1 MPEATQVHAD
11 KFRKFLS
18 SFTTIVVFV
27 VLVFLSMN
35 VLGLASHLERL
46 APAEFQILLSILKN
60 RFFR

>member
-1 MPEATQVHAD
+1 MPDAAQVQAD
-11 KFRKFLS
+11 KLRRFLS
-18 SFTTIVVFV
+18 SFTTVVIFV

-35 VLGLASHLERL
+35 ALGLASHLEKL